1 MDQTNEQQRTFNEWA
16 ISELHEEVDSIK
28 TSLNF
33 KTTLYPPAVI
43 ECRLC
48 LSARGWGG
56 RVLNLRDLISFSSF
70 HIDLK
75 LIKITVRYRTLNLFY
90 GTVNTTL
97 SLGSSDI

>member
-1 MDQTNEQQRTFNEWA
+1 
-16 ISELHEEVDSIK
+16 
-28 TSLNF
+28 
-33 KTTLYPPAVI
+33 
-43 ECRLC
+43 
-48 LSARGWGG
+48 
-56 RVLNLRDLISFSSF
+56 VLNLRDLISFSSF